1 MDPSVNYSLMV
12 QERGKYPAQHFHLNC
27 FFNLQDQNMR
37 SRYWWPGRVCVWVC
51 GCVCVGG
58 GGGVGSWVNVCWVCA
73 AVLSE
78 PLPYYSL
85 FLFQLYTPAQSLF
98 GKCNFRDPNLVT
110 FYLCIYLINVVS
122 RTECNA
128 VSASLLLNLMKNNFL
143 IFF

>member
-1 MDPSVNYSLMV
+1 MDPSVNYSFMV
-12 QERGKYPAQHFHLNC
+12 QERGKYAAFPFKL
-27 FFNLQDQNMR
+27 FFQLIGPKHAIALLVA
-37 SRYWWPGRVCVWVC
+37 WTGVCVWV
-51 GCVCVGG
+51 G

-85 FLFQLYTPAQSLF
+85 FFSQLQTPAQSLF

>member
-1 MDPSVNYSLMV
+1 MKCDKNSVQMSKLIGVFLDYGSFSELFFDGS
-12 QERGKYPAQHFHLNC
+12 GKRKISSPAFPFKL
-27 FFNLQDQNMR
+27 FFQLIGPKHAIALLVA
-37 SRYWWPGRVCVWVC
+37 WTGV
-51 GCVCVGG
+51 CVCVC
-58 GGGVGSWVNVCWVCA
+58 V
-73 AVLSE
+73 
-78 PLPYYSL
+78 
-85 FLFQLYTPAQSLF
+85 SLF

>member
-1 MDPSVNYSLMV
+1 MDPSVNYSLMI
-12 QERGKYPAQHFHLNC
+12 QERGKYPAFPFKL
-27 FFNLQDQNMR
+27 FFQLIGPKHAIALLVA
-37 SRYWWPGRVCVWVC
+37 WTGVCVWVW
-51 GCVCVGG
+51 G
-58 GGGVGSWVNVCWVCA
+58 GGGVLGLMFAGYVP
-73 AVLSE
+73 LSFHS
-78 PLPYYSL
+78 PYPIIVY
-85 FLFQLYTPAQSLF
+85 FFFQLQTPAQSLF